1 MPQGYTYSKT
11 QGRFVKKNTEQAFD
25 YDSINKK
32 SAALLV
38 SFFRWYPD
46 YYLDLIRSDRADH
59 KLELLQR
66 VILRIMARYRITHIT
81 GCRGGTK
88 TYLMNGE
95 KQIEGTFFPG
105 EKMGYTAPAQ
115 KQSANL
121 GSDAYKELEK
131 DYPLLTSIWKIK
143 NDRDDKFRIY
153 TEYGSEFTMYIPR
166 GSNKHQLG
174 VEEMGQE
181 QPEPFDMKNFKTT
194 VSPTLRL
201 KRTVNQ
207 VEDKVHINFK
217 RSVIT
222 NASDRNNLCFSV
234 YRHGT
239 LMSMIHGEKY
249 EAFCIDFTWKSVLL
263 CNIRDI
269 EYFETQLKEL
279 LPEEKERELCAHYTG
294 ISENPMI
301 PDETLSRSRKLVCM
315 EDKHCG
321 DPNAIYIVCYDVADE
336 DGKNNAKC
344 GLLVWKLTEFTTIS
358 KRDKYKAQAVYA
370 DSFPPPKTYFKHA
383 EKLKPIWKRYCMDG
397 GQTTYLLI
405 DCQGGHGKS
414 IVEELMKPT
423 TDGSRPLCC
432 LDNYHQELEQPNA
445 LRVIYPMKA
454 GTRGTTDPDGDMID
468 YVQNEFDQQNIE
480 LLIPD
485 TRKGLQQYKDNHNIK
500 DNIGD
505 GKIVRPYL
513 KTDELITQIKNLKR
527 VASGTTV
534 KEVRKT
540 KRIPRDIW
548 SAGKYGLRI
557 KQKLEAELAKNHNK
571 PESSWEKV
579 KAQYSNGGGISTP
592 KTTVGDTRSHLI
604 GLRNKGTRR

>member
-1 MPQGYTYSKT
+1 MPQGYKYSKS

-25 YDSINKK
+25 YEAINKK

-66 VILRIMARYRITHIT
+66 VILRIMARYRNSHIT

-88 TYLMNGE
+88 TYLMNAE
-95 KQIEGTFFPG
+95 KQIEGTLFPG
-105 EKMGYTAPAQ
+105 EKMGYTAPVQ
-115 KQSANL
+115 KQGANL
-121 GSDAYKELEK
+121 GSDAYKELDR
-131 DYPLLTSIWKIK
+131 DYPLLTYNWKIK
-143 NDRDDKFRIY
+143 NDRDDKFRIV
-153 TEYGSEFTMYIPR
+153 TNYGSEFTMYIPR
-166 GSNKHQLG
+166 GANKHQLG

-207 VEDKVHINFK
+207 IEDRVHINFK

-234 YRHGT
+234 YRQGT
-239 LMSMIHGEKY
+239 LMSMLNGDKY
-249 EAFCIDFTWKSVLL
+249 EAYCMDFTWKSVLL

-269 EYFETQLKEL
+269 EYFKQQFKEL
-279 LPEEKERELCAHYTG
+279 LPEERDRELSAHYTG

-321 DPNAIYIVCYDVADE
+321 DEKAIYIVCYDVADE

-344 GLLVWKLTEFTTIS
+344 GLLVWKLTEFKTIA
-358 KRDKYKAQAVYA
+358 KRDKYKAQAVYV
-370 DSFPPPKTYFKHA
+370 DSFPPPKTYFQHA
-383 EKLKPIWKRYCMDG
+383 ANLKPIWRRFCMDG

-432 LDNYHQELEQPNA
+432 LDGYHKELEQPNA
-445 LRVIYPMKA
+445 VRCIYPMKA

-468 YVQNEFDQQNIE
+468 YVQNEFEQGNVE
-480 LLIPD
+480 LLIAN
-485 TRKGLQQYKDNHNIK
+485 THQGLNQYKDNHRIK
-500 DNIGD
+500 DD
-505 GKIVRPYL
+505 FSDRKIVRPYQ
-513 KTDELITQIKNLKR
+513 KTDELVGQIKNIKR
-527 VASGTTV
+527 VASGITV
-534 KEVRKT
+534 KEVRKSN
-540 KRIPRDIW
+540 RIPRDMW
-548 SAGKYGLRI
+548 SAGKYGLRL
-557 KQKLEAELAKNHNK
+557 KQKLEEKLQVSNNKAESGWDKL
-571 PESSWEKV
+571 
-579 KAQYSNGGGISTP
+579 ISQFADGQMPIPQPTARQ
-592 KTTVGDTRSHLI
+592 GDRARLI
-604 GLRNKGTRR
+604 GLRRR

>member
-1 MPQGYTYSKT
+1 MCPQGYTYSKS

-25 YDSINKK
+25 YDAINKK

-46 YYLDLIRSDRADH
+46 YYLDLIRSDSADH

-88 TYLMNGE
+88 TYLMNAE
-95 KQIEGTFFPG
+95 KQIEGAFFPG
-105 EKMGYTAPAQ
+105 EKMGYTAPVQ

-131 DYPLLTSIWKIK
+131 DYPALTSIWKIK

-153 TEYGSEFTMYIPR
+153 TDYGSEFTMYIPR

-207 VEDKVHINFK
+207 VEDRVHINFK

-222 NASDRNNLCFSV
+222 NASDRNNLCYSV

-239 LMSMIHGEKY
+239 LMSMLFGEKY
-249 EAFCIDFTWKSVLL
+249 EAFCMDFTWKSVLL
-263 CNIRDI
+263 CNIRDV
-269 EYFETQLKEL
+269 EYFKQQFKEL
-279 LPEEKERELCAHYTG
+279 LPDEQERELCAHYIGT
-294 ISENPMI
+294 SENPMI
-301 PDETLSRSRKLVCM
+301 PDETLSRSRTLTCA
-315 EDKHCG
+315 EFEHCG
-321 DPNAIYIVCYDVADE
+321 DPNAIYVVIYDVADE
-336 DGKNNAKC
+336 DGKKNAKC
-344 GLLVWKLTEFTTIS
+344 GLVVLKLTEYKTIV
-358 KRDKYKAQAVYA
+358 KRDKYRAQAVYV
-370 DSFPPPKTYFKHA
+370 DSFPPPKSYFQHA
-383 EKLKPIWKRYCMDG
+383 VNLKQVWRKYCMDG
-397 GQTTYLLI
+397 GQTTYLVI

-423 TDGSRPLCC
+423 TDGSRPLAC
-432 LDNYHQELEQPNA
+432 LDGYHSDLEQQNA
-445 LRVIYPMKA
+445 VRCIYPMKA

-468 YVQNEFDQQNIE
+468 YAQNEFDHKNVE
-480 LLIPD
+480 LLTPRILD
-485 TRKGLQQYKDNHNIK
+485 GLEQYKRNHNIK
-500 DNIGD
+500 DSLSD
-505 GKIVRPYL
+505 GKIVQPYK
-513 KTDELITQIKNLKR
+513 KTEELIGQIKNLKR
-527 VASGTTV
+527 VASGTTI
-534 KEVRKT
+534 KEQRK
-540 KRIPRDIW
+540 KERVPRDIW
-548 SAGKYGLRI
+548 SALKYGLRI
-557 KQKLEAELAKNHNK
+557 KQHLEAKLAKRNNK
-571 PESSWEKV
+571 GGKSEWEKL
-579 KAQYSNGGGISTP
+579 KEQYKNGGISTP
-592 KTTVGDTRSHLI
+592 TVSTNTNIRNHLI
-604 GLRNKGTRR
+604 GLRNTRR